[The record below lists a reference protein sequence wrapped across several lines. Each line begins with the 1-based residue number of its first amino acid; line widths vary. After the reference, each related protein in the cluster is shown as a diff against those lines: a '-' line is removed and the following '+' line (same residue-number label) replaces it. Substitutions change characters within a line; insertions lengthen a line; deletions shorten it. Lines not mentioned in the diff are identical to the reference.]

1 MTRKSI
7 NLSDEVY
14 NYLLSVSL
22 KEANI
27 LQRLREETASQHYP
41 DMQISPDQG
50 QFMALLIKLLN
61 VKKIIEIGVFT
72 GYSSLCMAMA
82 LPDDG
87 KLIAC
92 DINEETSAIAK
103 RYWKEAGV
111 DRKIE
116 LRLAPATKTMDSL
129 LDLGES
135 GTFDF
140 IFIDAHKPEY
150 KDYFERALKLL
161 RQGAVIAVDNVLW
174 NGNPADPKEM
184 DEDTIAIREFNEF
197 VFNDTRVDISLLSI
211 ADGLTLARKR

>member
-1 MTRKSI
+1 MTRKCV

-27 LQRLREETASQHYP
+27 LQRLREETALQP
-41 DMQISPDQG
+41 CPNLQISPEQG

-61 VKKIIEIGVFT
+61 VKKILEIGVFT
-72 GYSSLCMAMA
+72 GYSSLWMAMT

-92 DINEETSAIAK
+92 DINEETSAIAL

-111 DRKIE
+111 DRKID
-116 LRLAPATKTMDSL
+116 LRLLPATKTMDSL
-129 LDLGES
+129 LNMGE
-135 GTFDF
+135 GETFDF

-150 KDYFERALKLL
+150 KDYFERALRLL

-174 NGNPADPKEM
+174 GGNPADPKVM
-184 DEDTIAIREFNEF
+184 DEDTVAIRDFNEF
-197 VFNDTRVDISLLSI
+197 LYHDTRVDISLLSI
-211 ADGLTLARKR
+211 ADGMTLARKR